1 MMKSVIASALAL
13 VAISQPLFAAEN
25 IADLEKAA
33 RGEGQLQSIGMP
45 DSWANWKDTWQQLG
59 SIYGIKH
66 QDTDMSSAQEIAKFA
81 AEKANA
87 TADIGDVGGA
97 FGPVAVKQG
106 VTQPYKPSTWADIPN
121 WAKDADGHWMLAY
134 TGTIAFLINKDLV
147 KAAPTSWQ
155 SLLGGDYKVTLGD
168 VGVGLPGQ
176 QRRAGGGLCHRRQ
189 REESETRPGAV
200 RQAGQAGPSVAERPD
215 HRQHR
220 EGRSG
225 SGGAVGLQRPQ
236 LPRPD
241 RPQEV

>member
-25 IADLEKAA
+25 IADLRKKAA
-33 RGEGQLQSIGMP
+33 RGEGQLQSVGMP

-106 VTQPYKPSTWADIPN
+106 SPSLQTLHLGRHSQLGQGCGRPL
-121 WAKDADGHWMLAY
+121 DAGLYRHHRLP
-134 TGTIAFLINKDLV
+134 LINKDLV
-147 KAAPTSWQ
+147 RPPPPAGNPAGWRLQ
-155 SLLGGDYKVTLGD
+155 GD
-168 VGVGLPGQ
+168 PG
-176 QRRAGGGLCHRRQ
+176 
-189 REESETRPGAV
+189 
-200 RQAGQAGPSVAERPD
+200 
-215 HRQHR
+215 
-220 EGRSG
+220 
-225 SGGAVGLQRPQ
+225 
-236 LPRPD
+236 
-241 RPQEV
+241 

>member
-33 RGEGQLQSIGMP
+33 RGEGQLSSIGMP

-147 KAAPTSWQ
+147 KATPTSWQ

-168 VGVGLPGQ
+168 VGVASQANNGVLAAAYATGGSEKNLKPALELFGQ
-176 QRRAGGGLCHRRQ
+176 LAKQGRLSLNDPTIANIEKGEVEVGVLWDFKIGRAH
-189 REESETRPGAV
+189 V
-200 RQAGQAGPSVAERPD
+200 
-215 HRQHR
+215 
-220 EGRSG
+220 
-225 SGGAVGLQRPQ
+225 
-236 LPRPD
+236 
-241 RPQEV
+241 